1 MTLGWLMD
9 KEVSRCV
16 CVGSAA
22 PLWSARS
29 GAWWGQGLLAALR
42 LGPSIWDAE
51 APRAALG
58 VAGYGVMP

>member
-1 MTLGWLMD
+1 MTLGWVMD

-16 CVGSAA
+16 CVGPAA
-22 PLWSARS
+22 SLWSARS
-29 GAWWGQGLLAALR
+29 GAGRVQELLAALR

-58 VAGYGVMP
+58 VAGCGVMP